1 MDISVPSEILNVF
14 NVYDSGFGCE
24 RSRVQF
30 PYSPDDFFFLP
41 VLLRSHKRSATGAGA
56 ELSARFTEQAEPR
69 KRSSAKI
76 GTIQRRLAWPL
87 RKDDTHKSRM
97 YHFFFAPL
105 LFLSMGN
112 RGTSLFQPLFSVV
125 ARLWD
130 MPKVHKNSWSV
141 GGQTKKTV
149 TKKLR

>member
-1 MDISVPSEILNVF
+1 MREVTGSIP
-14 NVYDSGFGCE
+14 
-24 RSRVQF
+24 VQ
-30 PYSPDDFFFLP
+30 PRRFFLP

-97 YHFFFAPL
+97 YHFCFSSFFPSPGFIFFTAENMSCLSALGMWSYSVMVITQDSESCDPGSSPGRT
-105 LFLSMGN
+105 LFLQIL
-112 RGTSLFQPLFSVV
+112 RLDFGTVDRS
-125 ARLWD
+125 
-130 MPKVHKNSWSV
+130 K
-141 GGQTKKTV
+141 
-149 TKKLR
+149 